1 MICFRGIE
9 VGFFYFLLFSPRFG
23 HSSVPVQQPSLP
35 YHTTAAVPT
44 GELTDTHDC
53 LLPLRLTGETVCD
66 ASHLEST
73 ANFGSQAWMGVAT
86 CDHLMRQT
94 SSRVSLKNKTK
105 KHFFFLF
112 FFLCMFSQFAHF
124 FRSAL
129 VSSHL
134 PKSLPVDGLDSPGVN
149 KCADAG

>member
-86 CDHLMRQT
+86 RDHLMRQT

-105 KHFFFLF
+105 KHFWFRPHSFFFSFLF
-112 FFLCMFSQFAHF
+112 FYACSLNLHISSGRLWFLPTSQKA
-124 FRSAL
+124 
-129 VSSHL
+129 
-134 PKSLPVDGLDSPGVN
+134 
-149 KCADAG
+149 CQ